1 MVKSPSNHSS
11 MQKILNLWAIILIV
25 WSVYRA
31 YFKTSLPIWF
41 DEFIAKPTIFI
52 IPVYYYITQI
62 EKRNFFEGI
71 NLKVHNIFQH
81 ILFGVLVGFAFFISG
96 SLGLA
101 FKTGDITNLFT
112 QSISLTDALFFFII
126 GLMTS
131 ISEEVL
137 TRGFVLK
144 RLYEDSKNI
153 FTSSFLVSILFF
165 FMHVPILF
173 TSDKI
178 IGMVLLRVMFTD
190 LILSL
195 AVSFIFIERKNL
207 IIPIFIHA
215 FYSLSLY
222 LFTK

>member
-1 MVKSPSNHSS
+1 MMKSPSNRSS
-11 MQKILNLWAIILIV
+11 VQKTLNLWAIILIV

-71 NLKVHNIFQH
+71 DLKVHNILQH
-81 ILFGVLVGFAFFISG
+81 ILFGVLVGSAFFISG

-101 FKTGDITNLFT
+101 FKTGNITNLFT
-112 QSISLTDALFFFII
+112 QSISLTDALFFFMV

-207 IIPIFIHA
+207 IVPILIHA

>member
-1 MVKSPSNHSS
+1 MMKSPSNRSS
-11 MQKILNLWAIILIV
+11 VQKTLNLWAIILIV

-71 NLKVHNIFQH
+71 DLKVHNILQH

-112 QSISLTDALFFFII
+112 QSISLADALFFFMI

-178 IGMVLLRVMFTD
+178 IGMVLLRVMFAD

-207 IIPIFIHA
+207 IVSILIHA

>member
-1 MVKSPSNHSS
+1 MMKSPSNRSS
-11 MQKILNLWAIILIV
+11 VQKTLNLWAIILIV

-71 NLKVHNIFQH
+71 DLKAHNILQH

-112 QSISLTDALFFFII
+112 QSISLTDALFFFMI

-131 ISEEVL
+131 VSEEVL

-178 IGMVLLRVMFTD
+178 IGMVLLRIMLAD

-207 IIPIFIHA
+207 IVPILIHA

>member
-1 MVKSPSNHSS
+1 MKNPENNRSPV
-11 MQKILNLWAIILIV
+11 QKVLNLWAIILIM
-25 WSVYRA
+25 WSIYRA
-31 YFKTSLPIWF
+31 YFKTDLPIWV
-41 DEFIAKPTIFI
+41 DEFVAKPMIFI
-52 IPVYYYITQI
+52 IPIYYYITQI
-62 EKRNFFEGI
+62 EKRNFFEGVD
-71 NLKVHNIFQH
+71 LKLHKIFHH
-81 ILFGVLVGFAFFISG
+81 ILFGILVGAAFFISG

-101 FKTGDITNLFT
+101 FKTKDITVLFA
-112 QSISLTDALFFFII
+112 QSVSLTDGVFFFMM

-131 ISEEVL
+131 ISEEIL

-178 IGMVLLRVMFTD
+178 IGMVLLRVMFID

-207 IIPIFIHA
+207 IVPILIHA
-215 FYSLSLY
+215 FYSFSLY